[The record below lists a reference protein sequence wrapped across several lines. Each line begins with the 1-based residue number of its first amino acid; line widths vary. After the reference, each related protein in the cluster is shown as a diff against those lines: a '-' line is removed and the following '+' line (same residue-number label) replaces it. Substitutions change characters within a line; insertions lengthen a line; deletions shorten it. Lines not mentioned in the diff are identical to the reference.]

1 MKKNK
6 KKSWQ
11 TKLNLNTKE
20 IKEKLTRASEP

>member
-6 KKSWQ
+6 KKIWQ
-11 TKLNLNTKE
+11 TKLNSNTKE